1 MRDLCFNCPYNKGL
15 ELGNGC
21 GNDTCIQENMLF
33 EKDEEPVEIS
43 YWRVVM
49 EEKERYEWNSRFDE
63 AIKDNQ
69 TGDIVNAVEVLNK
82 QDKRIKELEEE
93 LDYAK
98 RDYIPKLEFGL
109 QRANKMGRDAEKE
122 NQQLKQQLA
131 ESEKENKALK
141 NIRTLERVIPK
152 NTQLNKLSN
161 RDCYLK
167 GFDNAIS
174 ETIRVFEE
182 SYGKD
187 KTELI
192 EERNEYLSDIV
203 KVGGYRHQI
212 KELKRQLHDLPKKIV
227 EEIKE
232 WIKSQIIY
240 CGGKASD
247 VDILIANASNQVLE
261 DLQNILDTILKKY
274 GGESEQ

>member
-1 MRDLCFNCPYNKGL
+1 M
-15 ELGNGC
+15 
-21 GNDTCIQENMLF
+21 
-33 EKDEEPVEIS
+33 
-43 YWRVVM
+43 
-49 EEKERYEWNSRFDE
+49 
-63 AIKDNQ
+63 
-69 TGDIVNAVEVLNK
+69 
-82 QDKRIKELEEE
+82 EEE
-93 LDYAK
+93 LDDVK
-98 RDYIPKLEFGL
+98 RDYILKLEFGL

-131 ESEKENKALK
+131 ESEKENNALK

-212 KELKRQLHDLPKKIV
+212 KELKQQLEEKDKEKFKSMYFNKCLDFEHLHEEFVDKCNEFELKEYDYKQTIFEKNQDKISFCIEQLEKVKMYIDDNAYYV
-227 EEIKE
+227 EEENFGIE
-232 WIKSQIIY
+232 INEYIDNQI
-240 CGGKASD
+240 
-247 VDILIANASNQVLE
+247 NVLRNNK
-261 DLQNILDTILKKY
+261 D
-274 GGESEQ
+274 GMH

>member
-1 MRDLCFNCPYNKGL
+1 
-15 ELGNGC
+15 
-21 GNDTCIQENMLF
+21 
-33 EKDEEPVEIS
+33 
-43 YWRVVM
+43 M
-49 EEKERYEWNSRFDE
+49 EEKERYTVERFEIDE
-63 AIKDNQ
+63 PSCIFDNKTQ
-69 TGDIVNAVEVLNK
+69 QRILSLVEYNYYEIVNLEKLLN
-82 QDKRIKELEEE
+82 QYYKRIKELEE
-93 LDYAK
+93 
-98 RDYIPKLEFGL
+98 YIKSKENCNEWLTMADNDNL
-109 QRANKMGRDAEKE
+109 QKE
-122 NQQLKQQLA
+122 NQQLKQQLE

-141 NIRTLERVIPK
+141 DIRTLERVIPK

-212 KELKRQLHDLPKKIV
+212 KQLKRQLHDLPKKIV
-227 EEIKE
+227 GEIKDY
-232 WIKSQIIY
+232 INNHSY
-240 CGGKASD
+240 
-247 VDILIANASNQVLE
+247 LTQVNSKNRKVVY
-261 DLQNILDTILKKY
+261 NISLVRFLDTILKKF
-274 GGESEQ
+274 GGENE